1 MRCVLALYDHR
12 LAGIGLDRLE
22 EDREGFPELHS
33 SRHKMALVDNLT
45 SLHGSRCI
53 RIIGQK
59 RAGLLVKSRRTISRA
74 RSTDSRGSSCNKRKD
89 LQRSESDWWNV
100 DYEGRP
106 ECADQDLK
114 SKTADGHSLLLMC
127 CGNVEVRC
135 KAALRRDLGS
145 ANKIVLTNQG

>member
-1 MRCVLALYDHR
+1 MLPPQRRRQKHSYCIRMPPSTHHSLMRCVLALYDHR

-59 RAGLLVKSRRTISRA
+59 RAG
-74 RSTDSRGSSCNKRKD
+74 C
-89 LQRSESDWWNV
+89 
-100 DYEGRP
+100 
-106 ECADQDLK
+106 
-114 SKTADGHSLLLMC
+114 
-127 CGNVEVRC
+127 
-135 KAALRRDLGS
+135 
-145 ANKIVLTNQG
+145 

>member
-1 MRCVLALYDHR
+1 MHHNLMRCVLALYDHR

-33 SRHKMALVDNLT
+33 SRHKMASVDNLT

-59 RAGLLVKSRRTISRA
+59 RAGLLVRYRRTTSRA

-100 DYEGRP
+100 DYEGRA

-127 CGNVEVRC
+127 CGNVEVEMQSCTSTRFG
-135 KAALRRDLGS
+135 KR
-145 ANKIVLTNQG
+145 